1 MQSWCHAQVSEDV
14 CPTSCQDAVPAGAKA
29 RCLTGCSALVAPD
42 AQKAGGEPCDLAM
55 TGAEE
60 TCSQDMQVDEAGGFV
75 MGYNHV
81 STLAMW

>member
-1 MQSWCHAQVSEDV
+1 M
-14 CPTSCQDAVPAGAKA
+14 
-29 RCLTGCSALVAPD
+29 LVAPD

-75 MGYNHV
+75 MGYNHM